1 MNLIKILYHKI
12 LLFNAY
18 NKLSNKNNILLIDF
32 DFTLFLHD
40 ISKLKKKKLYTYDES
55 YINFK
60 LINHVKERFNDYL
73 IYIYTA
79 RGLRSINNV
88 IKISNKIDLN
98 LSGIIA
104 LGSTENKIKLL
115 DKLSSK
121 KCILID
127 DLNDWDFKKN
137 KFKNKKYLIPKGI
150 KYIHP
155 DIIKSK

>member
-1 MNLIKILYHKI
+1 MNLIKKLYHKI
-12 LLFNAY
+12 LFFNAY
-18 NKLSNKNNILLIDF
+18 NKLSDKNDILLIDF

-40 ISKLKKKKLYTYDES
+40 IGKLKKKKLYTYDES
-55 YINFK
+55 FINFK
-60 LINHVKERFNDYL
+60 LINYVKDRYDTHL
-73 IYIYTA
+73 LYIFTA
-79 RGLRSINNV
+79 RGLRSIYNV
-88 IKISNKIDLN
+88 IKIINKIDLSH
-98 LSGIIA
+98 SGIIA

-121 KCILID
+121 RCILID

-155 DIIKSK
+155 DSINFK